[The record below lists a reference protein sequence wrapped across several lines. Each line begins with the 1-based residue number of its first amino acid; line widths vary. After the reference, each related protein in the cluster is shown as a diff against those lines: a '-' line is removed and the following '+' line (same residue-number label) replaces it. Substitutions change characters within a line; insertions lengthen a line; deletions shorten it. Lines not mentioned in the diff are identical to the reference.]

1 MTVATTKI
9 GKPSVA
15 SFEAQLRDIEEDAK
29 DLCADLTP
37 EQLTRQ
43 PLSGGWSIQ
52 ECLVHLNVTGELYL
66 EKLEPIIDAA
76 NAEGKRGINPLR
88 YGLLAGL
95 FIRAQE
101 PPVRWRMS
109 SPRAFRPVFT
119 QDASALPTFLD
130 LQARMRDL
138 LLRAEGLSVNKL
150 MITSPESKWLKMSA
164 TEAFGLLL
172 AHERRHLWQAR
183 RVKSELVP

>member
-29 DLCADLTP
+29 DLCTDLTP

-43 PLSGGWSIQ
+43 PLSGGWSVQ

-66 EKLEPIIDAA
+66 EKLEPAIDAA
-76 NAEGKRGINPLR
+76 NAEGKRGVNPLR
-88 YGLLAGL
+88 YGLLTGL

-101 PPVRWRMS
+101 PPVRWRMA
-109 SPRAFRPVFT
+109 SPKAFRPVAVP
-119 QDASALPTFLD
+119 DASALPTFLD
-130 LQARMRDL
+130 LQERMRDL
-138 LLRAEGLSVNKL
+138 FARTEGSPLNELK
-150 MITSPESKWLKMSA
+150 ITSPESKWLKMSA

-172 AHERRHLWQAR
+172 AHERRHLWQAC